1 MFCSKCGK
9 EISDKDKYCPYCGCE
24 NSQNEK
30 SRNESSDLQQKEVTQ
45 TPVQEIRADKTVGV
59 LSLVFAFI
67 FPLVGLIISII
78 GLVKYKD
85 KENKSLCTAGLII
98 SGIDIILYFVISI
111 FLMMAIVA
119 GANYHPNYF
128 FLI

>member
-24 NSQNEK
+24 ISQNEK
-30 SRNESSDLQQKEVTQ
+30 SGNESSDLQQKEVTQ
-45 TPVQEIRADKTVGV
+45 TPVQEIRADRTVGV

-98 SGIDIILYFVISI
+98 SGIDIILYFVFSI
-111 FLMMAIVA
+111 FLMMRII
-119 GANYHPNYF
+119 GGIIYMSKLF
-128 FLI
+128 F

>member
-24 NSQNEK
+24 ISQNEK
-30 SRNESSDLQQKEVTQ
+30 SGNESSDLQQKEAIQ
-45 TPVQEIRADKTVGV
+45 TPVQEKRVDKTIGV

-85 KENKSLCTAGLII
+85 KENKSLCTVGLII
-98 SGIDIILYFVISI
+98 SGIDIILYFGFSI
-111 FLMMAIVA
+111 FLMMRIIGGIV
-119 GANYHPNYF
+119 YMSKLF
-128 FLI
+128 F